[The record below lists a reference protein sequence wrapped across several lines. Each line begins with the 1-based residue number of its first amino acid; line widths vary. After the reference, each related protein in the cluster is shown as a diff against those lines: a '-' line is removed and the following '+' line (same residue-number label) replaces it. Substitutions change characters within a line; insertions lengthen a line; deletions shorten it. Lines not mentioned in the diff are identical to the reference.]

1 MPQKMFWQKDDS
13 LPAVRDINHIYIV
26 IERRIKNPAAKS
38 GNEKSSGK
46 NLATKNLAE
55 KNLVVKKSGS
65 ENLTENILRKKIWQ
79 RTAARK
85 KGE

>member
-26 IERRIKNPAAKS
+26 IERRIKNPVVKA

-55 KNLVVKKSGS
+55 KNLVVK
-65 ENLTENILRKKIWQ
+65 NPAAKI
-79 RTAARK
+79 
-85 KGE
+85 